1 MLIQVWAFALLF
13 VFITKFTNALPSDNS
28 FSSLLNT
35 RSDSSGSSGS
45 ISSES
50 GNIGISKTYPL
61 KASQK
66 ISKRELAIRSAT
78 FTPIDSFIAG
88 SKLAVDPDSNI
99 NISSSEGSVLV
110 DQDGHD
116 ISYYIEVELGT
127 GEKGSHN
134 MQIFNLVIDTGSFY
148 TWVYGTNCNS
158 VDCSVHTRFDAKK
171 STTAQ
176 TTNNNFSIAYT
187 SGTVKGVITKDLFSF
202 AGFQSPQQFGLA
214 SVVDSSFAH
223 FSIDGILGLPAR
235 DKSPKDFPGVVSTL
249 YNQKLISKPIFGI
262 NLGRGSDPNDEG
274 SFSIGGIDQT
284 KYTGDITYISLNN
297 GSSSLFWEIPIA
309 GVFIEGYSIDL
320 GGSRTAIVDTGT
332 TLLVMPP
339 EDALKLHGYIS
350 GTRTDGSNFVIP
362 CNTSLKLEFEFN
374 NKKFVVSP
382 EDYVGVAYSQSESGD
397 DSDSLCISNI
407 QGMQFDNNRW
417 ILGDVFLKNV
427 YSVYDMEEHRVGFG
441 TKITNVTNETPKNS
455 FVYAMTNSGNNV
467 KKPAASSSSSGTI
480 SDESSD
486 PSGSNDDKN
495 QDMNQTNT
503 DFSDSQSAN
512 KNTQAPAVNSAS
524 DASGNLLQQ
533 SSTTGSVPSS
543 IVSSRNSATTGA
555 AKSTASHNLVVLSFN
570 LTSLSFLI
578 LLIFL

>member
-13 VFITKFTNALPSDNS
+13 VFITKFSNALPSDDS
-28 FSSLLNT
+28 YSSLLYT
-35 RSDSSGSSGS
+35 RSVSSSS

-50 GNIGISKTYPL
+50 GNVGISKTYPL

-78 FTPIDSFIAG
+78 FTPIDTFVAG
-88 SKLAVDPDSNI
+88 TKLAVDPESNI

-127 GEKGSHN
+127 VEKGNHN
-134 MQIFNLVIDTGSFY
+134 MHIFNLVIDTGSFY
-148 TWVYGTNCNS
+148 TWVYGTNCDS
-158 VDCSVHTRFDAKK
+158 VECSLHTRFDANE

-235 DKSPKDFPGVVSTL
+235 DKSPTDFPGVVSTL
-249 YNQKLISKPIFGI
+249 YKQKLISKPIFGI

-284 KYTGDITYISLNN
+284 KYTGDITYVSLNN
-297 GSSSLFWEIPIA
+297 GSSSLFWEIPI
-309 GVFIEGYSIDL
+309 GGLFIEGYSIDL

-362 CNTSLKLEFEFN
+362 CNTSLQLELEFN
-374 NKKFVVSP
+374 NKKFVISP
-382 EDYVGVAYSQSESGD
+382 EDYVGVAYSKGEND
-397 DSDSLCISNI
+397 DGSDSLCISNI

-441 TKITNVTNETPKNS
+441 TKSTSVTNETPKNH
-455 FVYAMTNSGNNV
+455 FVYAMTNGGENV
-467 KKPAASSSSSGTI
+467 KKPAASSSSSTI
-480 SDESSD
+480 SDGSSD
-486 PSGSNDDKN
+486 TPSSNDDKTQN
-495 QDMNQTNT
+495 TDQTNT
-503 DFSDSQSAN
+503 NSSDSRSAN
-512 KNTQAPAVNSAS
+512 GSTQAPVVNSAS
-524 DASGNLLQQ
+524 DSSGNALQQ
-533 SSTTGSVPSS
+533 SSTTASVPSPIAS
-543 IVSSRNSATTGA
+543 TRSSATIVV